1 MSLRGAFAYSCC
13 ALFVGL
19 LFVGLTLATQNIG
32 AGATA
37 GILAL
42 SGAAG
47 LLGFARLSGRRLV
60 WRLNWTTV
68 VAGALVAAAT
78 LAGAMLAAAR
88 IGAAL
93 TVIVLAAIPL
103 FGNVGAQLRGRAR
116 ITGPTALGLG
126 LGLLGLYLVA
136 ATPVGEPSWRF
147 IAGVLYALSAAVIAG
162 ISSRWLGEL
171 VEHERAVEHAVAGL
185 LVAAALLFCV
195 VPFTPAP
202 GNPWWV
208 LAVVGLGVGCGLLL
222 LVAMSAIAPTLPR
235 RSAAT
240 LPGAGTVLAAL
251 GGVLLLGEHVSW
263 VEWLGAALVILGVAL
278 LSEPLLASVLPSS
291 WRR

>member
-1 MSLRGAFAYSCC
+1 MSLRGALAYGGS
-13 ALFVGL
+13 AVFVGL

-37 GILAL
+37 GTLAL

-60 WRLNWTTV
+60 WHLNWTTV

-78 LAGAMLAAAR
+78 LAGAMLATAR

-93 TVIVLAAIPL
+93 TVVVLAAIPV
-103 FGNVGAQLRGRAR
+103 FVHVGAQLRGRAR
-116 ITGPTALGLG
+116 ITAPKALGLG

-136 ATPVGEPSWRF
+136 VAPAGEPSWRF
-147 IAGVLYALSAAVIAG
+147 IAGVLYALAAAVIAG
-162 ISSRWLGEL
+162 MSGHWLGEL
-171 VEHERAVEHAVAGL
+171 VEQERAVEHTVAGL
-185 LVAAALLFCV
+185 LMAAALLFCTA
-195 VPFTPAP
+195 PFTPGS

-208 LAVVGLGVGCGLLL
+208 LAVVGLGISCGLGL
-222 LVAMSAIAPTLPR
+222 LVAMSAIAPTVPR
-235 RSAAT
+235 RSVAT
-240 LPGAGTVLAAL
+240 LPGAGTVVAAL

-278 LSEPLLASVLPSS
+278 LSEQLLAGVLPSPS
-291 WRR
+291 RR